1 MNPYIYIWEGFSNW
15 QTSISD
21 ERLKRPALSRSP
33 KMPGGKLRAD
43 PITVALITRRA
54 CVLHFFR
61 WDALQEPEW

>member
-1 MNPYIYIWEGFSNW
+1 
-15 QTSISD
+15 
-21 ERLKRPALSRSP
+21 
-33 KMPGGKLRAD
+33 MPGGKLRAD